1 MALLRRVTADSLPV
15 AQETN
20 VQAYLDRVEKVE
32 AEASSLLAKTL
43 KLEEQRQ
50 LLEFK
55 NRVLTEMVSPAD
67 LALSSSCGSM
77 FDLAYTASSF
87 STRFTKGHV
96 RVKKGAVEGGSIEV
110 GVSSCCDERC

>member
-1 MALLRRVTADSLPV
+1 MHVFVADSAPV
-15 AQETN
+15 VKETN

-55 NRVLTEMVSPAD
+55 NRVLTEMVSACFVFC
-67 LALSSSCGSM
+67 LLISTLHCLCSLRYHNLIHKKLWQSSS
-77 FDLAYTASSF
+77 
-87 STRFTKGHV
+87 
-96 RVKKGAVEGGSIEV
+96 
-110 GVSSCCDERC
+110 VSA

>member
-1 MALLRRVTADSLPV
+1 MGSTAFLPLLALRSRFSADSLPV
-15 AQETN
+15 AKETN

-55 NRVLTEMVSPAD
+55 NRVLTEMVSFMSLQEN
-67 LALSSSCGSM
+67 LAPL
-77 FDLAYTASSF
+77 
-87 STRFTKGHV
+87 
-96 RVKKGAVEGGSIEV
+96 
-110 GVSSCCDERC
+110 